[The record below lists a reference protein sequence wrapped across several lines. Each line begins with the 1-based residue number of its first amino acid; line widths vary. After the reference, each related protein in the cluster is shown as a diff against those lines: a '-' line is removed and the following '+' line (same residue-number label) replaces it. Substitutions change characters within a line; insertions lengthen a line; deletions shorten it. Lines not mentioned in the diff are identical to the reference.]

1 MVFRNDIIPVVMGAH
16 PTDYKLVAPENSYIH
31 IEDFESPKEL
41 AEYLLYLDS
50 NDDEYNK
57 YFEWKGTGEII
68 SLSYLCRVCA
78 MVHYAELVPPPPRN
92 ETFDFGNIEENHLCL
107 SLEQT
112 YWGRNSSLFTMNSF
126 NAFL

>member
-16 PTDYKLVAPENSYIH
+16 PLDYKLVAPEHSYIH
-31 IEDFESPKEL
+31 IEDFEGPKEL

-68 SLSYLCRVCA
+68 SLSNLNYFCLVCA
-78 MVHYAELVPPPPRN
+78 MVHYAEFVPPPPRN
-92 ETFDFGNIEENHLCL
+92 QTFDFGNIATNHFC
-107 SLEQT
+107 
-112 YWGRNSSLFTMNSF
+112 
-126 NAFL
+126 